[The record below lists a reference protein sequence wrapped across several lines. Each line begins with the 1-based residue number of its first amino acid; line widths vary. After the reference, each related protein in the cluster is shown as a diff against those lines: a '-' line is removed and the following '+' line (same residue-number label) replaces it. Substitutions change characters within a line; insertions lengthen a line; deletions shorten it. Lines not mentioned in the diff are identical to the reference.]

1 MEYPS
6 RQLKWQQRVLV
17 ALRFL
22 IGWHILYE
30 GLYKLIHPEWSAL
43 AFLANAQG
51 FLSGIAEWIISNG
64 GVLTAVDTLNT
75 WGLIAIGLGLILGLF
90 TGPASLAGS
99 ALLLCYYLFSPPFIG
114 MAAGGPVEGN
124 YLIVNK
130 TLIEAVALLYL
141 AVTPLSRRYGL
152 DMLRTKYRTQNA
164 SNDK

>member
-1 MEYPS
+1 MESRS
-6 RQLKWQQRVLV
+6 RQMKWQHRMLI

-51 FLSGIAEWIISNG
+51 FLSGIAEWIISNP
-64 GVLTAVDTLNT
+64 GVLNTVDALNT
-75 WGLIAIGLGLILGLF
+75 WGLILIGLGLILGLF
-90 TGPASLAGS
+90 TGLASLAGC

-130 TLIEAVALLYL
+130 TLIEAAVLLYL
-141 AVTPLSRRYGL
+141 ALAPMSRRYGL
-152 DMLRTKYRTQNA
+152 DMLRPRFRNQTA

>member
-1 MEYPS
+1 MESRS
-6 RQLKWQQRVLV
+6 RQLNWQHRILV

-30 GLYKLIHPEWSAL
+30 GLYKLIHPEWSAV

-51 FLSGIAEWIISNG
+51 FLSGIAEWIISNP
-64 GVLTAVDTLNT
+64 GVLNTVDALNT
-75 WGLIAIGLGLILGLF
+75 WGLILIGLGLILGLF
-90 TGPASLAGS
+90 TGLASLAGC

-130 TLIEAVALLYL
+130 TLIEAAVLLYL
-141 AVTPLSRRYGL
+141 ALAPLSRRYGL
-152 DMLRTKYRTQNA
+152 DMFRPRYRTQIA
-164 SNDK
+164 SHDK